1 MAIDDFTYTQ
11 NATYVPQATTD
22 MSGAQ
27 VDEIERQA
35 KAQVVNVQEQTARA
49 GDSEKELSSKTSGG
63 PSAGASSGNGNA
75 EATLYGDI
83 IMDALGLKA
92 VSSALDMFDTR
103 MKDRSDLHAPGS
115 SPDSKPRTMDQMIRD
130 SVRGGG
136 SDGVLLG
143 GQKKKRSEEVLMGA
157 NIASQSLTEQGKG
170 AVSTWDV
177 KSAKIAGVARARELT
192 FGLGNNND
200 FVLQG
205 VQRVRNDHNAMLG
218 AASRM
223 APGMGM
229 NGPSY
234 RPQETLRRAREAEEQ
249 DSWRTS

>member
-11 NATYVPQATTD
+11 NATYVSHATTD

-49 GDSEKELSSKTSGG
+49 GDSEKQLASKTSGG
-63 PSAGASSGNGNA
+63 GAAAGNGNA

-83 IMDALGLKA
+83 LMDTLGLKA

-103 MKDRSDLHAPGS
+103 MKDRADLRAPGS
-115 SPDSKPRTMDQMIRD
+115 SESSQPRTMDQMIRD
-130 SVRGGG
+130 SVRGSG
-136 SDGVLLG
+136 DGVLLG
-143 GQKKKRSEEVLMGA
+143 GTKKKRSEDVLMGA
-157 NIASQSLTEQGKG
+157 NIASKSLTEQGKD
-170 AVSTWDV
+170 ALSTWAV
-177 KSAKIAGVARARELT
+177 KDAKVAGVARAKELT
-192 FGLGNNND
+192 FSLGNNNN

-205 VQRVRNDHNAMLG
+205 VQTVRNDHNAMLG

-234 RPQETLRRAREAEEQ
+234 RPQEILRRAREAEEQ

>member
-1 MAIDDFTYTQ
+1 MAVDDFTYTQ

-35 KAQVVNVQEQTARA
+35 KAQVVNVQEQTARV
-49 GDSEKELSSKTSGG
+49 GVSEKELASKTSGG
-63 PSAGASSGNGNA
+63 GAGGAASGKGNA

-83 IMDALGLKA
+83 IMDALGLKV
-92 VSSALDMFDTR
+92 VSSALDIFGTR
-103 MKDRSDLHAPGS
+103 MKDRADLKAPGAS
-115 SPDSKPRTMDQMIRD
+115 ADSKPRTMDQMIRD
-130 SVRGGG
+130 SMRGD
-136 SDGVLLG
+136 SDGILLG
-143 GQKKKRSEEVLMGA
+143 GNKKKRSEDVLMGA

-177 KSAKIAGVARARELT
+177 KSANIAGVARARELT

-218 AASRM
+218 AAARM

-229 NGPSY
+229 NGPSF
-234 RPQETLRRAREAEEQ
+234 RPQETLRHAREAEEQ
-249 DSWRTS
+249 DRWRTS